1 MSFHR
6 DNLLC
11 LNEIDH
17 MLVDE
22 VGKTNC
28 DTFRTL
34 VSGRQILIQLMLF
47 VHLLRY
53 LFGWLVL
60 GLTAL

>member
-22 VGKTNC
+22 VGKT
-28 DTFRTL
+28 
-34 VSGRQILIQLMLF
+34 
-47 VHLLRY
+47 
-53 LFGWLVL
+53 
-60 GLTAL
+60 TAIPSVRW